1 MYIYIERIGDEDEKD
16 EESKGG
22 RVWSHFCSVL
32 LNISSFF
39 V

>member
-1 MYIYIERIGDEDEKD
+1 MCIYIERIGDEDEKD
-16 EESKGG
+16 ESKGG
-22 RVWSHFCSVL
+22 RVGSHFCSVL